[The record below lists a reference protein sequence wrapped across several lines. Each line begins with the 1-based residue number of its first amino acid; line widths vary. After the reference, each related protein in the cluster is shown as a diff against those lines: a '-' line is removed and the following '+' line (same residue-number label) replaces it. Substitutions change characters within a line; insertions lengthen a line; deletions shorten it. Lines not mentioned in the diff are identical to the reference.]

1 LERGQGGGVAG
12 MSSKKGASRDE
23 ALEGGEEGMEA
34 EMRMGTRMKM
44 RR

>member
-1 LERGQGGGVAG
+1 
-12 MSSKKGASRDE
+12 MSSKKGASQDE
-23 ALEGGEEGMEA
+23 ALEGGEEEMGA